1 MRRVII
7 LWDYSNFHAMVRS
20 LSGGTFPGA
29 AQFDFMKFV
38 EQLSTGAEL
47 VKVYFACSSSKDAE
61 NVQGFFEY
69 LDWQPHFYVKQ
80 FETRRRDGGDG
91 VEKQVDVY
99 LASQMVAL
107 AYENAYD
114 HAILISG
121 DEDYVP
127 ALEIV
132 HQKGKVISVV
142 SATGNLSKALGL
154 CADRVIRLD
163 RDGDFYFRNYLSIR

>member
-1 MRRVII
+1 MRRVIVF
-7 LWDYSNFHAMVRS
+7 WDYTNFHATLRS

-29 AQFDFMKFV
+29 AQFDFIKFV
-38 EQLSTGAEL
+38 EQLSKESEL
-47 VKVYFACSSSKDAE
+47 VKIYFACSSSRDAE
-61 NVQGFFEY
+61 SVQGFFEY

-80 FETRRRDGGDG
+80 FETRRRDGNDG

-99 LASQMVAL
+99 IASQMVAL

-132 HQKGKVISVV
+132 HQ
-142 SATGNLSKALGL
+142 
-154 CADRVIRLD
+154 
-163 RDGDFYFRNYLSIR
+163 